1 MILMGIDQFVKL
13 IVLLLFCGLL
23 AAVLYGWR
31 QIRSA
36 RGLPYFLL
44 RRERLTQGW
53 RWIFWGVVLGVVAL
67 LAQIF
72 GLRVAYVIVP
82 PTPSLTSTATITL
95 TPTITRT
102 PTITLTP
109 TISGT
114 PTITSTPT
122 ETPTPQLPDALAQL
136 LIRETV
142 TPNPNA
148 VFSPIQVATRID
160 SLNRALDPAEVFENP
175 LGKLFGAF
183 TYDNLQNGV
192 RWTAIW
198 YRGTEEI
205 CIETKPWDGDTGG
218 FGYTECQPD
227 RWFPGDYEI
236 QMFLGEQWKVTARFK
251 VIGAPPTSTSTPSPT
266 PSTTSTATP

>member
-1 MILMGIDQFVKL
+1 MTIEKFVQL
-13 IVLLLFCGLL
+13 LALLLFCGLL
-23 AAVLYGWR
+23 AAIFYGWR

-67 LAQIF
+67 FTQIF
-72 GLRVAYVIVP
+72 GLRVAYVIIP
-82 PTPSLTSTATITL
+82 PTPSLTPTATITL

-102 PTITLTP
+102 PTITLSP

-122 ETPTPQLPDALAQL
+122 ETPTPRLPDALAQL

-142 TPNPNA
+142 TPDPEA
-148 VFSPIQVATRID
+148 VFSPIEVATILD
-160 SLNRALDPAEVFENP
+160 LLNRPLDPAEVFENP
-175 LGKLFGAF
+175 LGRLFGAF
-183 TYDNLQNGV
+183 TYNNLQDGV

-198 YRGTEEI
+198 YRGIEEV
-205 CIETKPWDGDTGG
+205 CIETKAWDGGTGG
-218 FGYTECQPD
+218 YGYTECQPD

-236 QMFLGEQWKVTARFK
+236 QMFLGEQWKVTARFR
-251 VIGAPPTSTSTPSPT
+251 VVGEPPIPSATSSPT
-266 PSTTSTATP
+266 PSATSTVTP

>member
-1 MILMGIDQFVKL
+1 MTIEKFVQL
-13 IVLLLFCGLL
+13 LALLLFCGLL
-23 AAVLYGWR
+23 AAILYGWR
-31 QIRSA
+31 QIKSA

-53 RWIFWGVVLGVVAL
+53 RWILLGVL
-67 LAQIF
+67 L
-72 GLRVAYVIVP
+72 GLAGLITQTLGIRVAYVVVP
-82 PTPSLTSTATITL
+82 PTPSMTITATITL

-114 PTITSTPT
+114 PTITATPT
-122 ETPTPQLPDALAQL
+122 ETPTPRLPDALAQL
-136 LIRETV
+136 LIRETI
-142 TPNPNA
+142 TPNPSA
-148 VFSPIQVATRID
+148 AFSPIQVATRID
-160 SLNRALDPAEVFENP
+160 FLNRALDPAEVFENP
-175 LGKLFGAF
+175 LGMLFGAF

-236 QMFLGEQWKVTARFK
+236 RMFLGEQWMVSARFR
-251 VIGAPPTSTSTPSPT
+251 VVGEPPLPTATTSPT
-266 PSTTSTATP
+266 PSATSTLTP